1 MPEGVIVREGSTDI
15 LVPELH
21 SSGGPGKIQGGVFFN
36 EQMAFNRDVSVMLL
50 RALGRD
56 SITVADAMTATGS
69 RAVRIA
75 NEVRGTVVTAN
86 DYSEDAIPFIERNI
100 ELNGLSNCRASNK
113 DLHMLFAEE
122 SFDYVDLDPFGSPI
136 PYLQSAIR
144 GCRKHGILAIT
155 ATDTA
160 PLAGAHAPKCRR
172 RYQSEPVRG
181 YMCHEGGLRI
191 LMCSIAK
198 ELAKFDRGMKPLL
211 SFYADHY
218 FRTYIQVEEGAEKA
232 DRTLAQL
239 GYMEYNTETLERSI
253 SDRYDPTHKYGP
265 FWLGPL
271 HDQEFVSSMDPA
283 GMATEK
289 RCTKYLNLW
298 KNELDTEVFVYDM
311 SELSSHIK
319 MSPPK
324 LADFIDLLNSN
335 GKASF
340 THICP
345 TSFKTD
351 LPLDTVV
358 SLYRECS
365 PDSKHRSRCAR
376 ARVKDYMLLPHT
388 WMQVPYTC
396 RV

>member
-1 MPEGVIVREGSTDI
+1 MPDGVVIHEGSTDI

-36 EQMAFNRDVSVMLL
+36 EQMAFNRDVSVMFL
-50 RALGRD
+50 RAVGRD
-56 SITVADAMTATGS
+56 LTVADAMTATGS

-75 NEVRGTVVTAN
+75 NEVKGAQVTAN
-86 DYSEDAIPFIERNI
+86 DISPDAIPYIEANI
-100 ELNGLSNCRASNK
+100 RMNNLDNCAASNRN
-113 DLHMLFAEE
+113 LHSLFAEE
-122 SFDYVDLDPFGSPI
+122 AFDYVDLDPFGSPVPFI
-136 PYLQSAIR
+136 QSAIL
-144 GCRKHGILAIT
+144 GCRKKGILAIT

-191 LMCSIAK
+191 LMCSIAR

-232 DRTLAQL
+232 DKMMDQL
-239 GYMEYNTETLERSI
+239 GYMEYNMQTLERST
-253 SDRYDPTHKYGP
+253 SKNYDPTHKYGP

-271 HDQEFVSSMDPA
+271 HDQEFVSKMDA
-283 GMATEK
+283 TGMAAEK
-289 RCTKYLNLW
+289 RCNKYLELW

-311 SELSSHIK
+311 SELSSFIK
-319 MSPPK
+319 KSPSK
-324 LADFIDLLNSN
+324 LTDFIEVLNAH
-335 GKASF
+335 GKASA
-340 THICP
+340 THISP

-351 LPLDTVV
+351 LPLKDVL
-358 SLYRECS
+358 SLYEEAS
-365 PDSKHRSRCAR
+365 PDTKS
-376 ARVKDYMLLPHT
+376 
-388 WMQVPYTC
+388 
-396 RV
+396 

>member
-1 MPEGVIVREGSTDI
+1 MPDAIVIREGSTEI

-36 EQMAFNRDVSVMLL
+36 EQMAFNRDISVMFL
-50 RALGRD
+50 RATGREL
-56 SITVADAMTATGS
+56 TVADAMTATGS

-75 NEVRGTVVTAN
+75 NEVPGTQVTAN
-86 DYSEDAIPFIERNI
+86 DISPDAMPYIEANIARNN
-100 ELNGLSNCRASNK
+100 LDNCRASNRN
-113 DLHMLFAEE
+113 LHALFAEE
-122 SFDYVDLDPFGSPI
+122 AFDYVDLDPFGSPVPFI
-136 PYLQSAIR
+136 QSAIL
-144 GCRKHGILAIT
+144 GCKKKGILAIT

-191 LMCSIAK
+191 LMCSIAR

-232 DRTLAQL
+232 DKMMGQL
-239 GYMEYNTETLERSI
+239 GYMEYNMETLERST
-253 SDRYDPTHKYGP
+253 SDKYDPTHKYGP

-271 HDQEFVSSMDPA
+271 HDQEFISKMNPE
-283 GMATEK
+283 GMAAEK

-298 KNELDTEVFVYDM
+298 KNELDSEVFVYDM

-319 MSPPK
+319 MSPAK
-324 LADFIDLLNSN
+324 LVDFIDLLNSH
-335 GKASF
+335 GKASM

-351 LPLDTVV
+351 LPLKDVIE
-358 SLYRECS
+358 LYKEAS
-365 PDSKHRSRCAR
+365 PDSKR
-376 ARVKDYMLLPHT
+376 
-388 WMQVPYTC
+388 
-396 RV
+396 

>member
-1 MPEGVIVREGSTDI
+1 MPQGVIIREGSTDI

-36 EQMAFNRDVSVMLL
+36 EQMAFNRDISVMLL
-50 RALGRD
+50 RAVGRD
-56 SITVADAMTATGS
+56 LTVADAMTATGS

-75 NEVRGTVVTAN
+75 NEVKGSQVVAN
-86 DYSEDAIPFIERNI
+86 DISPDAIPYIEENI
-100 ELNGLSNCRASNK
+100 RINSLENCRASNRN
-113 DLHMLFAEE
+113 LHNLFTDET
-122 SFDYVDLDPFGSPI
+122 FDYVDLDPFGSPA
-136 PYLQSAIR
+136 PFVQSAIR
-144 GCRKHGILAIT
+144 GCRKNGILAVT

-191 LMCSIAK
+191 LMCFVAR

-218 FRTYIQVEEGAEKA
+218 LRTYIQIEEGAEKA
-232 DRTLAQL
+232 DRMLDQL
-239 GYMEYNTETLERSI
+239 GYMQYDMDTMERSL
-253 SDRYDPTHKYGP
+253 SRHYDPQHRLGP

-271 HDQEFVSSMDPA
+271 HDQEFIGRMDAA

-289 RCTKYLNLW
+289 RCNKYLDLW
-298 KNELDTEVFVYDM
+298 RNEIDTEVFVYDM

-324 LADFIDLLNSN
+324 IADFIEVLRTN
-335 GKASF
+335 GKAAL
-340 THICP
+340 THMSP

-351 LPLDTVV
+351 LPLEQIV
-358 SLYRECS
+358 SLYKEAS
-365 PDSKHRSRCAR
+365 PDNR
-376 ARVKDYMLLPHT
+376 A
-388 WMQVPYTC
+388 
-396 RV
+396 

>member
-1 MPEGVIVREGSTDI
+1 MPDGVVIHEGSTDI
-15 LVPELH
+15 LVPEVH

-36 EQMAFNRDVSVMLL
+36 EQMAFNRDISIMLL
-50 RALGRD
+50 RAVGRD
-56 SITVADAMTATGS
+56 LTVADAMTATGS

-75 NEVRGTVVTAN
+75 NEVKGTQVTAN
-86 DYSEDAIPFIERNI
+86 DISPDTVPYIKANI
-100 ELNGLSNCRASNK
+100 ELNHLDNCIISNRN
-113 DLHMLFAEE
+113 LHSLFAEQT
-122 SFDYVDLDPFGSPI
+122 FDYVDLDPFGSPA
-136 PYLQSAIR
+136 PFVQSAIL
-144 GCRKHGILAIT
+144 GCKKRGILAIT

-160 PLAGAHAPKCRR
+160 PLAGAHAAKCRR

-191 LMCSIAK
+191 LMSSIAR
-198 ELAKFDRGMKPLL
+198 ELVKFDRGMKPLL

-232 DRTLAQL
+232 DRMMEQL
-239 GYMEYNTETLERSI
+239 GYMEYNTETLERSV
-253 SDRYDPTHKYGP
+253 SRTYDPVHRYGP

-271 HDQEFVSSMDPA
+271 HDQEFVSRMDPS
-283 GMATEK
+283 GMAAER
-289 RCTKYLNLW
+289 RCTKYLDLW

-324 LADFIDLLNSN
+324 LADFIDALGNN

-340 THICP
+340 THISP

-351 LPLDTVV
+351 LDLGSIISIYKET
-358 SLYRECS
+358 S
-365 PDSKHRSRCAR
+365 PDSRNRNR
-376 ARVKDYMLLPHT
+376 FRPLP
-388 WMQVPYTC
+388 PYNNIEM
-396 RV
+396 

>member
-1 MPEGVIVREGSTDI
+1 MPDGVVIHEGSTDI

-50 RALGRD
+50 RALNRD
-56 SITVADAMTATGS
+56 LTVADAMTATGS

-75 NEVRGTVVTAN
+75 NEVKGSQVTAN
-86 DYSEDAIPFIERNI
+86 DFSADAIPYIEENI
-100 ELNGLSNCRASNK
+100 RMNGLGNCVASNRN
-113 DLHMLFAEE
+113 LHVLFTEQT
-122 SFDYVDLDPFGSPI
+122 FDYVDLDPFGSPI
-136 PYLQSAIR
+136 PYLDSAIR
-144 GCRKHGILAIT
+144 GTRRNGIMAIT

-181 YMCHEGGLRI
+181 FMCHEGGLRI

-198 ELAKFDRGMKPLL
+198 ELAKHDRGMRPLL

-218 FRTYIQVEEGAEKA
+218 FRTYIQIEEGAEKA
-232 DRTLAQL
+232 DRSLQQI
-239 GYMEYNTETLERSI
+239 GYMQYNMDTMERSI
-253 SDRYDPTHKYGP
+253 SYKYDETHRYGP

-271 HDQEFVSSMDPA
+271 HDQDFISRMSAE

-289 RCTKYLNLW
+289 RCNKYLDLW
-298 KNELDTEVFVYDM
+298 RNELDSEVFVYDM

-324 LADFIDLLNSN
+324 IADFMELLNSN
-335 GKASF
+335 GRASL
-340 THICP
+340 THMSP

-351 LPLDTVV
+351 LQLDDVV
-358 SLYRECS
+358 SLYHQAS
-365 PDSKHRSRCAR
+365 PDNSR
-376 ARVKDYMLLPHT
+376 
-388 WMQVPYTC
+388 
-396 RV
+396 